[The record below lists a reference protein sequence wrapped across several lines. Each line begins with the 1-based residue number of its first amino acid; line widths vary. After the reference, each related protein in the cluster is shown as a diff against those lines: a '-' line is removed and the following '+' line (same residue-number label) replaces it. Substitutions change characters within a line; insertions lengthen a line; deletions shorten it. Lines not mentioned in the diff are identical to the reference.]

1 MDLVAAKPLVTL
13 ALGAGVNSFFTP
25 LLKYGLTPPNAPLP
39 QKLLS
44 YVGRMTV
51 SAFISKKIA
60 GEVTEDIYSQI
71 DELKELFEKVEA
83 DKKPTVRS

>member
-13 ALGAGVNSFFTP
+13 VLGAGVNSFFTP

-39 QKLLS
+39 QKALS

-60 GEVTEDIYSQI
+60 GDVTEDIYSQI

-83 DKKPTVRS
+83 DKKPAVRS

>member
-25 LLKYGLTPPNAPLP
+25 LFKYGLTPPNAPLP
-39 QKLLS
+39 RKVLS

-51 SAFISKKIA
+51 SAFISKKISGA
-60 GEVTEDIYSQI
+60 VTDDIYSQI
-71 DELKELFEKVEA
+71 EELKELFEKVEA
-83 DKKPTVRS
+83 NNKPTVRS